1 MIFIALIGI
10 FLFAILS
17 YFKEN
22 TILSLP
28 FIFHSFWFM
37 IVFLSMFHFFGLFEI
52 SNKTYSIV
60 LLGNLFFYFGTLTSN
75 IKLFCR
81 NKLHIQTLNFKYR
94 KNLMYILLFF
104 AILIMLKKIML
115 LLPIILTSGIT
126 SARTEMIL
134 NESLNLSGFLL
145 TLQVYFA
152 KPFIRCV
159 SIILM
164 VDLFQN
170 KINIKNIIKV
180 LLITMLSFLSYGG
193 RSVMI
198 QLFISL
204 CILLFYYRKKI
215 SKKNKKK
222 IMYSILIIGILT
234 SLLTIERGV
243 NLLENFYTYYA
254 GSLVFFSKS
263 LDMNYLFNSTF
274 LYGVNGFQGIFR
286 PIFGILNIFG
296 IQDFSLLSKANSFLM
311 DCQNTVFYVSPN
323 IKMNYFITCFGY
335 MYKDFGILGLI
346 VESFIFGAI
355 MSRFKIEKGNIYKIS
370 CFILFAQGI
379 LFSMSIIPFASYNF
393 IMTFVYIYI
402 ITYNFKKKLRIKT

>member
-1 MIFIALIGI
+1 
-10 FLFAILS
+10 
-17 YFKEN
+17 
-22 TILSLP
+22 
-28 FIFHSFWFM
+28 
-37 IVFLSMFHFFGLFEI
+37 
-52 SNKTYSIV
+52 
-60 LLGNLFFYFGTLTSN
+60 
-75 IKLFCR
+75 
-81 NKLHIQTLNFKYR
+81 
-94 KNLMYILLFF
+94 
-104 AILIMLKKIML
+104 
-115 LLPIILTSGIT
+115 
-126 SARTEMIL
+126 
-134 NESLNLSGFLL
+134 
-145 TLQVYFA
+145 
-152 KPFIRCV
+152 
-159 SIILM
+159 
-164 VDLFQN
+164 
-170 KINIKNIIKV
+170 
-180 LLITMLSFLSYGG
+180 LSFLSDGG

-393 IMTFVYIYI
+393 IMAFVYIYI